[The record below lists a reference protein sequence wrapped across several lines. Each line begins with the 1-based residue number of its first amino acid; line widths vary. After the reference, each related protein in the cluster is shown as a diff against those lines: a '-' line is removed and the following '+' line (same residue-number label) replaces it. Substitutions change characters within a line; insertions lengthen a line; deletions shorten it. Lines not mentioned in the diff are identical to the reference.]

1 MSYSPASTR
10 IFVELVFDS
19 TGSNLISP
27 GSMSHTYGYDGSS
40 NLTTDTVTDNSG
52 TWIKTYT
59 YSGTTLTGES
69 AWVKQ

>member
-1 MSYSPASTR
+1 MSYTPAAAN
-10 IFVELVFDS
+10 IIVELVFDS
-19 TGSNLISP
+19 SGSRLISP
-27 GSMSHTYGYDGSS
+27 PSMAHTYGYDGSN
-40 NLTTDTVTDNSG
+40 NLITDTITDSTG